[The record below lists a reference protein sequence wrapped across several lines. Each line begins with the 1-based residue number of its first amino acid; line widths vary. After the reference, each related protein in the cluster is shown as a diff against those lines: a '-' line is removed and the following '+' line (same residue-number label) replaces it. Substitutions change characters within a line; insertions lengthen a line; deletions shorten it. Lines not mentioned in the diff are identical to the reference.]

1 MSLEDNLHTA
11 MCQAVALLNV
21 TPEIA
26 RSETGR
32 RAHDILREAL
42 VKHADEYILS
52 LSRRMSAPP
61 LPANIRRGP
70 DDEP

>member
-42 VKHADEYILS
+42 VKHADEYMNQPVTENERAAVAS
-52 LSRRMSAPP
+52 KHQTRAGR
-61 LPANIRRGP
+61 
-70 DDEP
+70 